1 MRNNKLYYSMSSYFK
16 YIYLNRKFDEN
27 FAFLNAECH
36 INMISCRNDFIY
48 LCIRL
53 LSSLP
58 HLDDSGMKRSI

>member
-1 MRNNKLYYSMSSYFK
+1 MRNSKLDYGMSSYFK
-16 YIYLNRKFDEN
+16 SIYLNKNFDEN
-27 FAFLNAECH
+27 FAFKRH
-36 INMISCRNDFIY
+36 INMISCRNNFIY